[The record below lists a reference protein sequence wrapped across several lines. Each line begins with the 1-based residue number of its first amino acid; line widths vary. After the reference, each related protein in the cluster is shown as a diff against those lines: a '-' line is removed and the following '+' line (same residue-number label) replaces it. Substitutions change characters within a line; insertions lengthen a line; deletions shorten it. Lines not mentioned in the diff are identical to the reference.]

1 MVLQQ
6 EKRVVR
12 VRVQCGK
19 EDGLELCKGVK
30 SSFQWGGRKSAM
42 DGNRKSQRRVLRE
55 LEEGF

>member
-19 EDGLELCKGVK
+19 EDGLELCKRVM
-30 SSFQWGGRKSAM
+30 SSFHQGGRVSTM
-42 DGNRKSQRRVLRE
+42 DGNWQIP
-55 LEEGF
+55 EEGL